1 MIFILGETNFFAKPD
16 AAYCKAV
23 RSDAGMTFDVVIDPD
38 KQHLAYGQRD
48 IALVLSEDGT
58 IVFKS
63 SYGKPHQLI
72 WDAVEAELAKTP

>member
-1 MIFILGETNFFAKPD
+1 
-16 AAYCKAV
+16 
-23 RSDAGMTFDVVIDPD
+23 MTFDVVIDPA

-63 SYGKPHQLI
+63 VYGKSHQLI